1 MTDECRTLCLG
12 DVADIVMGQSPPG
25 ETVSAEPCGLP
36 LLNGPTEF
44 GQHHPSPV
52 QFTTD
57 VRKRAMR
64 GDILFCV
71 RGSTTGRMNWADQE
85 YAIGRGLA
93 AIRHKRV
100 PELQPFVRAV
110 VEYYLPDLL
119 AQATGSTFPNVTVE
133 QLARIPYPRLPE
145 PEQRAIAHILGT
157 LDDKI
162 ESNRRMSE
170 TLEAMARAI
179 FKAWFVEFEPVRAKM
194 EGRWHRGE
202 SLPGLPAHLYDLFP
216 DRLADSELG
225 EIPEGWEVMSFADT
239 VEVIGGGTP
248 KTSVP
253 EYWNGDIP
261 WFSVTDAPRDVDVW
275 VVNTEKKIT
284 RAGVENSSTRILT
297 EGITILSARGTV
309 GRVALVGV
317 PMAMNQ
323 SCYGLRG
330 KTDERGF
337 YTYFATRA
345 LVSDLKQR
353 THGSV
358 FDTITR
364 DTLKSVI
371 VLSPPGDL
379 VQAFERSVTPVL
391 ERIRRNLLA
400 NRTLAELRDA
410 LLPKVVS
417 SEIRVKDAEWFLR
430 DVEVV
435 HDG

>member
-52 QFTTD
+52 QFTTG

-145 PEQRAIAHILGT
+145 LEQRAIAHILGT

-179 FKAWFVEFEPVRAKM
+179 FKAWFVDFEPVRAKV
-194 EGRWHRGE
+194 EGRWRRGE
-202 SLPGLPAHLYDLFP
+202 SIPGMPAHLYDLFS
-216 DRLADSELG
+216 DRLVDSELG
-225 EIPEGWEVMSFADT
+225 KIPEGWSAGTFGQFITQRTERVGDREV
-239 VEVIGGGTP
+239 
-248 KTSVP
+248 
-253 EYWNGDIP
+253 
-261 WFSVTDAPRDVDVW
+261 
-275 VVNTEKKIT
+275 VV
-284 RAGVENSSTRILT
+284 
-297 EGITILSARGTV
+297 LSAVACGKLVRSDEHFTKRVYSKEIRNYLLVEQWDVAYNPSRINIGSIGMLEEPIV
-309 GRVALVGV
+309 GAVSPVYVVARPEAEYRWFLEF
-317 PMAMNQ
+317 
-323 SCYGLRG
+323 SLR
-330 KTDERGF
+330 R
-337 YTYFATRA
+337 ACTREWINTLA
-345 LVSDLKQR
+345 S
-353 THGSV
+353 GSV
-358 FDTITR
+358 RQSLSYKDFASIPCVIPPRHVAMHFTRVWSQLRKGINSRTNENTVLITLR
-364 DTLKSVI
+364 DTLLPKLIS
-371 VLSPPGDL
+371 G
-379 VQAFERSVTPVL
+379 
-391 ERIRRNLLA
+391 
-400 NRTLAELRDA
+400 ELR
-410 LLPKVVS
+410 
-417 SEIRVKDAEWFLR
+417 VKNAQRFIGR
-430 DVEVV
+430 TV
-435 HDG
+435 